1 MYQKRA
7 KGVLG
12 LLQAAAMPC
21 GESAVAVAVVAGA
34 CELQPASAAA
44 ARTVT
49 AAQQA
54 VALPWRTLNGRI
66 RAIRTSG

>member
-12 LLQAAAMPC
+12 LPQAAARSC
-21 GESAVAVAVVAGA
+21 REAGVAAVVAAAGA
-34 CELQPASAAA
+34 CEPQPASAAA

-54 VALPWRTLNGRI
+54 VALRWPTLNG
-66 RAIRTSG
+66 